1 MMTLGEKLKDVRGK
15 LGLSQEQ
22 LAQKLC
28 VSRQAVAKWE
38 ADRGLPD
45 IINLKA
51 LAALLDVS
59 VDDLLDDGETE
70 SLTVMKEAV
79 DWSRYPK
86 EKWNN
91 LKEDYAVLERYSDA
105 VSSTQLSRKKRR
117 TRTEKMMDTA
127 LFFLTPLPDNMSQVY
142 DGMRDAGVYY
152 LVEYQEKSILVKV
165 TEEFVI
171 SCRLP
176 QKHVEKTIE
185 IGEDI
190 FRKTRRRIL

>member
-1 MMTLGEKLKDVRGK
+1 MMTLGEKLKDARGA

-45 IINLKA
+45 LVNMKA

-59 VDDLLDDGETE
+59 VDDLLNDGETA

-79 DWSRYPK
+79 DWSRYPR
-86 EKWNN
+86 ERWNN
-91 LKEDYAVLERYSDA
+91 LKEDYAVLDRYSDA
-105 VSSTQLSRKKRR
+105 VRITQLSRRKRR
-117 TRTEKMMDTA
+117 TRTEKITDAA

-142 DGMRDAGVYY
+142 DGIRDAGVYY
-152 LVEYQEKSILVKV
+152 LVEYQDKNILVKV

-176 QKHVEKTIE
+176 QKNAEKTLE
-185 IGEDI
+185 IGTDI
-190 FRKTRRRIL
+190 FRKTKRRIL

>member
-1 MMTLGEKLKDVRGK
+1 MMTLGEKLKDARGT

-105 VSSTQLSRKKRR
+105 VSITQLSRKKRR

>member
-1 MMTLGEKLKDVRGK
+1 MTLGEKLKDARGK

-59 VDDLLDDGETE
+59 VDDLLDDGETA

-79 DWSRYPK
+79 DWNRYPK

-105 VSSTQLSRKKRR
+105 VSITQLSRKKRR
-117 TRTEKMMDTA
+117 TRTEKMMDAA

-142 DGMRDAGVYY
+142 DGIRDAGIYY
-152 LVEYQEKSILVKV
+152 LVEYQEKTCL
-165 TEEFVI
+165 
-171 SCRLP
+171 
-176 QKHVEKTIE
+176 
-185 IGEDI
+185 
-190 FRKTRRRIL
+190 